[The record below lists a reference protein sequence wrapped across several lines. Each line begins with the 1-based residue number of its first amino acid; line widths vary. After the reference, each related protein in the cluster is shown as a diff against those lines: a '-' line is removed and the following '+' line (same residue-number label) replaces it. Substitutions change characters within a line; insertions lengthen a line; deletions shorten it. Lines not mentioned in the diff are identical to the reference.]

1 MHNSKAVWF
10 KAVIF
15 VMVFIMINYALT
27 FAFVPKGNNTRMT
40 MLEMYSQKENMDVAF
55 VGASLSERDINPYI
69 MNKELGIKTFDY
81 AFPSQMFVGTY
92 YSLKELFNYQKP
104 KLMVL
109 TAEQT
114 NFTAKGEKPLVYL
127 STAPY
132 MKSFFNEIQ
141 YYFASSAQDG
151 SYLDRLFP
159 WRGYHVDSMQN
170 LLKNIYGKLNPA
182 YTQYPETGQVE
193 AFENNKS
200 GYIGK
205 GAVKVNPSDS
215 KGTLNYDNVKGS
227 HDNRNIG
234 DIKEINVEYLKKIS
248 ELCKVN
254 NCKLILLIPPA
265 PVYQVLRVKNYFDFD
280 NEISKIAK
288 NLNIEYYDYNLIKP
302 ELFKQKEDYFSDGE
316 HLNSQGAEAFSTSLA
331 NFLKLRE
338 KGEDMKKYFYK
349 PEEYNASEKYVSI
362 TWFNFTKNGNKVTLT
377 ADSIHGSDVVPEYQ
391 FVLTDL
397 ETGKQEIIRDYNK
410 NPTVVFDSTGH
421 KKYKIRVNA
430 RLAGSNA
437 NTNAN
442 DSVRYYEE
450 AISK

>member
-15 VMVFIMINYALT
+15 VIIFIMMNYAFT
-27 FAFVPKGNNTRMT
+27 FAFMPKGNHTRMT
-40 MLEMYSQKENMDVAF
+40 MREMYSQKENMDVAF

-69 MNKELGIKTFDY
+69 MDKELGVKTFDY

-92 YSLKELFNYQKP
+92 YSLKELFDYQKP
-104 KLMVL
+104 KLVVL

-114 NFTAKGEKPLVYL
+114 NFTTKGEKPLVYI

-132 MKSFFNEIQ
+132 MKSFFNEVQ
-141 YYFASSAQDG
+141 YYFASSAHDG
-151 SYLDRLFP
+151 SYLDRMFP

-170 LLKNIYGKLNPA
+170 LIKNIYGKLDPTYIN
-182 YTQYPETGQVE
+182 YPQNGQVE
-193 AFENNKS
+193 ALANNKS

-215 KGTLNYDNVKGS
+215 KGTINYDNVKGS
-227 HDNRNIG
+227 HDNRNIS
-234 DIKEINVEYLKKIS
+234 DIQKTDVEYLKKIS
-248 ELCKVN
+248 DLCKAN
-254 NCKLILLIPPA
+254 NCKLILLTPPA

-280 NEISKIAK
+280 NQIAKIAK

-302 ELFKQKEDYFSDGE
+302 ELFNSKEDYFSDGE
-316 HLNSQGAEAFSTSLA
+316 HLNSKGAEAFSESLA
-331 NFLKLRE
+331 NFLKLRQ
-338 KGEDMKKYFYK
+338 KGEDMNKYFYK
-349 PEEYNASEKYVSI
+349 PKEYNAAENYVSI
-362 TWFNFTKNGNKVTLT
+362 TWFNVSKKGSKVTLT
-377 ADSIHGSDVVPEYQ
+377 ADSIHGTKVTPEYQ

-397 ETGKQEIIRDYNK
+397 ETGKEQIIRDYDK
-410 NPTVVFDSTGH
+410 NPTFVLDSTAY

-430 RLAGSNA
+430 RVAGSN
-437 NTNAN
+437 NN